1 MDYWKVVLLVEVVE
15 CQLNVLL
22 DVDLSALQVE
32 ETEEEIEEI
41 EEVSMLD
48 LLEQVV
54 DEVQL

>member
-1 MDYWKVVLLVEVVE
+1 MVVLLVEVVE
-15 CQLNVLL
+15 YQLNVLL

-32 ETEEEIEEI
+32 ETEEEIEET